1 MRVRIDK
8 IVAKNLGPLTD
19 FSEEF
24 GQFNLIYSKNEKG
37 KTFLTEF
44 IIRCLFKNT
53 KRWSLR
59 KEGSGKVW
67 VSGLEDEPIAFTP
80 SKRPKLEDWMEDKG
94 LPPAL
99 VNLVVAKG
107 AEAEIA
113 DVRGGIDKHIVRE
126 ILSEKRILDNIED
139 NISTTVKNAILE
151 SGTIKISIRGEGKKY
166 QDLNKEIETIKKLI
180 IEIGTEYSLGELER
194 LKIQK
199 KKDEE
204 KFGTQRKAKYH
215 KAYIIAQNIEMIEKN
230 LSQLDEREIS
240 NISNK
245 IENLKKSQKKLTRKE
260 KEYKQAKQDSQ
271 TFQWL
276 ESLLDNYRSFTTK
289 TIEKPNRVFLYL
301 TILLFLCGGISLFW
315 WDKVITLVLF
325 AATFGIF
332 IFYFDRYYK
341 ATKNFGEHSELKK
354 LKEEFAERI
363 GLEIKNTATIQS
375 ELKKYQ
381 KAPGEEANLKNEINN
396 LKDEINEL
404 VVFIEQGFSKLR
416 GNKIDESNWN
426 VELTKLDRQVKNLKE
441 NKRIEQE
448 KLMELKVDE
457 SDYLKEKIDVAY
469 SRQTYKHL
477 DEKINT
483 INKRIEENEDEL
495 KTIKHKICQITGND
509 FSISFEK
516 AFENLQIK
524 RLEKEKELKTIKS
537 EIVAGNTVYKV
548 LYNLHQKE
556 DVKITEGLASENITI
571 LLQALTKRYKFIS
584 MDDEYLKVSDD
595 IQDFYLKDLST
606 GAQEQ
611 IMLAL
616 RIGFSSQ
623 LLKKDSMFLILDD
636 AFQHSD
642 WPKREILVN
651 KLADIAKKGWQ
662 IIYFTMDDHIRDCFE
677 KIGNS
682 KLNNDYKK
690 ICL

>member
-1 MRVRIDK
+1 MGVRIDK

-24 GQFNLIYSKNEKG
+24 GQFNLIYSQNEKG

-44 IIRCLFKNT
+44 IIRCLFRNT
-53 KRWSLR
+53 KRWKLR
-59 KEGSGKVW
+59 EGGRGNVW
-67 VSGLEDEPIAFTP
+67 VSGLEDQPIAFTP
-80 SKRPKLEDWMEDKG
+80 SKKPKLEDWMEGKG
-94 LPPAL
+94 LPSAL

-113 DVRGGIDKHIVRE
+113 NVPGGLDKHIVRE
-126 ILSEKRILDNIED
+126 ILSEKKILDNIEA
-139 NISTTVKNAILE
+139 NISKTVQEAILE
-151 SGTIKISIRGEGKKY
+151 NGTIDISIRGEGKKY
-166 QDLNKEIETIKKLI
+166 QDLNNEIKDITNLI
-180 IEIGTEYSLGELER
+180 IKIGTEYSLGELER

-204 KFGTQRKAKYH
+204 KFKTQQKAKYH
-215 KAYIIAQNIEMIEKN
+215 KANIIAQYIETIEKN
-230 LSQLDEREIS
+230 LSKLDEREIS
-240 NISNK
+240 NISIK
-245 IENLKKSQKKLTRKE
+245 KENLEKIRKKLAHKE
-260 KEYKQAKQDSQ
+260 KEFKQAEQDSQ

-276 ESLLDNYRSFTTK
+276 KSLIDNYRSLTTK
-289 TIEKPNRVFLYL
+289 TIEKPNRVFPYL
-301 TILLFLCGGISLFW
+301 SVLFFLGGGLSLFW
-315 WDKVITLVLF
+315 WDKVIALVLF
-325 AATFGIF
+325 AVAFGIF
-332 IFYFDRYYK
+332 RFYFDIYYR

-375 ELKKYQ
+375 EFEKYQ
-381 KAPGEEANLKNEINN
+381 KAPGEEANLKKEISD
-396 LKDEINEL
+396 LKDEFNDL
-404 VVFIEQGFSKLR
+404 VVSIEQGFSKLTE
-416 GNKIDESNWN
+416 NKIDESNWN
-426 VELTKLDRQVKNLKE
+426 VELTKLDQQVKDLKE
-441 NKRIEQE
+441 SKKTEQE

-457 SDYLKEKIDVAY
+457 SDYLKEKIDVEY
-469 SRQTYKHL
+469 SKQTYEHL
-477 DEKINT
+477 NEEIKKIN
-483 INKRIEENEDEL
+483 KGIEEKEVEL
-495 KTIKHKICQITGND
+495 ITIKHKICSITVDD

-524 RLEKEKELKTIKS
+524 RIEKEEELKTIKS
-537 EIVAGNTVYKV
+537 EIVAGNTVYKI
-548 LYNLHQKE
+548 LDNLHKKE
-556 DVKITEGLASENITI
+556 DVKIAEGLASENITI
-571 LLQALTKRYKFIS
+571 LLQALTKRYKLIS
-584 MDDEYLKVSDD
+584 LDDEYLKVSDD

-623 LLKKDSMFLILDD
+623 LLKKESMFLILDD

-642 WPKREILVN
+642 WQKREVLIN
-651 KLADIAKKGWQ
+651 KLADVAKNGWQ
-662 IIYFTMDDHIRDCFE
+662 IIYFTMDDHIRDCFD
-677 KIGNS
+677 KIGSS